1 MGVTNWYH
9 KMPRRKLAMAGA
21 MVYRGKM
28 EHYDIA
34 IIGAGIAGASLAA
47 RLSGK
52 RRVIILEMEERAG
65 YHTTGRSA
73 AAYEP
78 NYGPSAML
86 AFTRA
91 SGAFHKSPPQGFAEA
106 PIFTPRGSL
115 FFEAEGQE
123 QRTAKLLHEADGLT
137 EISEAEAQS
146 FFPVLRKGYAKR
158 IFRDHGT
165 GDLDVDLLHRGFL
178 KMAKADGGVLALNSS
193 AKALEQAHGKWTVA
207 LSEHTITADVIVNAA
222 GAWGDVVGELA
233 GTAKK
238 GLVPKRRSIAVVPV
252 DANLKSDQW
261 PMATDVGE
269 TWYCKP
275 QSGKLLVSSAD
286 ATPVDPHDA
295 YADDMAIAE
304 GIERM
309 MNATTIEVERLE
321 HTWGGLRSFVKDGN
335 PVVGYDADVK
345 NFFWLIGQG
354 GYGIQS
360 SPALSETAA
369 ALVMG
374 RPTPQYIL
382 DFGLKPGDID
392 PNRKALS

>member
-1 MGVTNWYH
+1 
-9 KMPRRKLAMAGA
+9 
-21 MVYRGKM
+21 M

-34 IIGAGIAGASLAA
+34 IIGAGIAGASIAA
-47 RLSGK
+47 RLAGK

-91 SGAFHKSPPQGFAEA
+91 SGSFLKSPPQGFAEA

-123 QRTAKLLHEADGLT
+123 QNTAKLLKDADGLT
-137 EISEAEAQS
+137 EISEGEAQA

-165 GDLDVDLLHRGFL
+165 GDLDVDLLHRGYL
-178 KMAKADGGVLALNSS
+178 KMAKADGCVLALNNL
-193 AKALEQAHGKWTVA
+193 AKNLAQKNEKWLVTMPYGQ
-207 LSEHTITADVIVNAA
+207 ITADIIVNAA
-222 GAWGDVVGELA
+222 GAWGDEVGELA
-233 GTAKK
+233 GAAPL
-238 GLVPKRRSIAVVPV
+238 GLVPKRRSIGVVPM
-252 DANLKSDQW
+252 DATMQSDRW

-269 TWYCKP
+269 TWYSKP

-286 ATPVDPHDA
+286 ATPVEPHDA

-304 GIERM
+304 GIERL
-309 MNATTIEVERLE
+309 MNATTIEVDRLE
-321 HTWGGLRSFVKDGN
+321 HSWGGLRSFVKDGN
-335 PVVGYDADVK
+335 PVVGFDPNVK
-345 NFFWLIGQG
+345 NFFWLVGQG

-369 ALVMG
+369 ALVLG
-374 RPTPQYIL
+374 EPIPQYIL
-382 DFGLKPGDID
+382 DYGLKPEHIS
-392 PNRKALS
+392 PARNLS